1 MKLTVLGAGR
11 EVGKSAV
18 MLESRDSRVLM
29 DYGVKIRPEPPEYA
43 PLPAQKP
50 DAVIISH
57 AHLDHSGA
65 LPRLYGKWKLP
76 AYMTDVTLDLTQL
89 LIEDSIK
96 IAKKEGYKMPFTEA
110 DLASAVKQTNV
121 MNYGQPFKAGSLDCR
136 LFDAGHIPGSASILV
151 KGEKTVLYTG
161 DMHDEGT
168 NLLRGAKLPKGVD
181 VLVTESTYAGRNRV
195 PREREEAK
203 LVESVEEVIAEGE
216 TALIPAFAVGRAQE
230 VLLLLEKYAKYIALD
245 GMAKKA
251 TGIVSSYSHRIKDA
265 AKLRDVL
272 DKIMWVRSEK
282 SRAIAMK
289 NRPIILSSAGM
300 RSGGPILSYL
310 RKVAP
315 NKEARIMFTGYLV
328 EDSPGW
334 GVLNNKVYDNEGE
347 RFDIRCRV
355 EQYELSAHASREGL
369 MRIIEETNPS
379 QVVCVHG
386 DSCEQFAKEIRKTGR
401 EAFAPAN
408 GETLEL

>member
-18 MLESRDSRVLM
+18 LMESRNSRILM

-43 PLPAQKP
+43 PLPPEKP
-50 DAVIISH
+50 DAVVISH

-76 AYMTDVTLDLTQL
+76 AYMTDVTLNLTQL

-96 IAKKEGYKMPFTEA
+96 IAKKEGYKMPFSEVE
-110 DLASAVKQTNV
+110 LAKAVKQTNTI
-121 MNYGQPFKAGSLDCR
+121 NYGQPFKAGNLNCS
-136 LFDAGHIPGSASILV
+136 LFDAGHIPGSASVLV
-151 KGEKTVLYTG
+151 KGDKNLLYTG
-161 DMHDEGT
+161 DIHNEPT
-168 NLLRGAKLPKGVD
+168 SLLRGARLPKGVD

-195 PREREEAK
+195 PREKEEEK
-203 LVESVEEVIAEGE
+203 LIESVEEVIAEGE

-251 TGIVSSYSHRIKDA
+251 TGIVSSHGHRIKDA
-265 AKLRDVL
+265 KKLQGVL

-282 SRAIAMK
+282 GRAAAMK

-300 RSGGPILSYL
+300 LSGGPIISYL
-310 RKVAP
+310 RRIADD
-315 NKEARIMFTGYLV
+315 KEARIMFTGYLV

-334 GVLNNKVYDNEGE
+334 GVLNNKVYNNEGE
-347 RFDIRCRV
+347 KFDINCRV

-408 GETLEL
+408 GETIEL